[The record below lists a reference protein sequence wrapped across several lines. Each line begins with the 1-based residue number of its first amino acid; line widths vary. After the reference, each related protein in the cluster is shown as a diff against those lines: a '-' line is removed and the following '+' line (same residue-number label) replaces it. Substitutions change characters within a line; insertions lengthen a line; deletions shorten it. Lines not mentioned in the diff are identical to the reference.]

1 MKKTLECL
9 APGEWGVV
17 SSIEGEEGMIRRLND
32 LGFITGT
39 KVNCLHKSPLGD
51 PVAFG
56 VRGAVIALRW
66 EDLKNVYI
74 KN

>member
-9 APGEWGVV
+9 TPGEWGVV
-17 SSIEGEEGMIRRLND
+17 CNIEGEESMVRRLYD
-32 LGFITGT
+32 LGFVNGT

-56 VRGAVIALRW
+56 VRGAVIALRY

-74 KN
+74 LK